1 MEDELIRYDGI
12 GLGEL
17 IFPVLSGIS
26 LHIGNVSWEKKSK
39 KMSWNP

>member
-17 IFPVLSGIS
+17 IFSCFIG
-26 LHIGNVSWEKKSK
+26 HIVAYWGKELGKKSK